1 MPTVIK
7 SASFDAADAL
17 ALARFWA
24 AVLGSD
30 VDEDS
35 TADKAFVEAPGGG
48 GRTCGSPG
56 FLSPRRPR
64 TGCTSTCR
72 APGAVED
79 EVTRL
84 ERAGAA
90 VVRRHPGHVVMTDP
104 EGNEFCV
111 GPGPVSH
118 PRPMAPG

>member
-1 MPTVIK
+1 MWFTRVPEPKTAKNRVH
-7 SASFDAADAL
+7 FDL
-17 ALARFWA
+17 
-24 AVLGSD
+24 
-30 VDEDS
+30 
-35 TADKAFVEAPGGG
+35 
-48 GRTCGSPG
+48 
-56 FLSPRRPR
+56 PR
-64 TGCTSTCR
+64 
-72 APGAVED
+72 PGAVED